1 MGWCDINKAS
11 LFLSLEDEKDDKK
24 DTEEKEDKKDN
35 DDKAEDT
42 KDTDKTKEDV
52 KDDKDKKE
60 EKEEESDT
68 ENKDDG
74 GSTTDDLP
82 STDTETP
89 DNNDSGD
96 DSFDLDKGLD
106 DSTGDGNNTGDMDT
120 GSSSD
125 IDPDNPTGEVI
136 PEEPKEDLASINN
149 TNILIKM
156 FKESKLKDETE
167 IPLTGI
173 KELQEN
179 SDYIVSL
186 LSLQS
191 TGNHGKKVN
200 NNVITAMQEIFHPA
214 QPASLVGIANNL
226 TTYLEEVIEIYSSEY
241 RLKQFEDIKE
251 VIEDHLESLSYSS
264 KYFTVTKLSNPYFF
278 FNKNQEDKWLVYDF
292 DKENYKFIEYKD
304 PVMIEPD
311 TLNKSKDE
319 CDKWVI
325 VVKDFKTYLDELMQ
339 YDKSAIKN
347 CIETSHYFKSIVARF
362 KDRVPK
368 EISDLLL
375 PIADA
380 SIEEFNYLVEL
391 RRDVINIILKFAITN
406 GKAYEEKAEKDKQ
419 EKVEQE
425 KARQARKNKQKSD
438 DGDDGMG
445 MDDMDMDMPDM
456 DL

>member
-1 MGWCDINKAS
+1 MGWHDINKAS
-11 LFLSLEDEKDDKK
+11 LFLSLEDEKEDKKESEEKDNKNENDDKEKNQEDKK
-24 DTEEKEDKKDN
+24 DTNKNEEDIKDKKEEEKDKDP
-35 DDKAEDT
+35 DEE
-42 KDTDKTKEDV
+42 KDTDKTL
-52 KDDKDKKE
+52 
-60 EKEEESDT
+60 ESDT
-68 ENKDDG
+68 ETSDKTDSSGENDG
-74 GSTTDDLP
+74 V
-82 STDTETP
+82 
-89 DNNDSGD
+89 
-96 DSFDLDKGLD
+96 SFDLDEGLD
-106 DSTGDGNNTGDMDT
+106 DSNDKGADNGDMAT
-120 GSSSD
+120 GGNSE
-125 IDPDNPTGEVI
+125 IDHNNPTGEVI
-136 PEEPKEDLASINN
+136 PEEPKEDIANINN

-156 FKESKLKDETE
+156 FKEAKFKDETE

-214 QPASLVGIANNL
+214 QPASLIGIANNL

-251 VIEDHLESLSYSS
+251 VIEDHLEALSYSS
-264 KYFTVTKLSNPYFF
+264 KYFTVTKLANPYFF

-325 VVKDFKTYLDELMQ
+325 VVKDFIVYLDELMQ

-380 SIEEFNYLVEL
+380 AIEEFNYLVAL

-419 EKVEQE
+419 EKIEQE
-425 KARQARKNKQKSD
+425 KAKQARKNKQKSD

>member
-89 DNNDSGD
+89 DSTDGDD
-96 DSFDLDKGLD
+96 DSFDLDKGLN
-106 DSTGDGNNTGDMDT
+106 DSTGAGDDTGDMDT

-136 PEEPKEDLASINN
+136 PEEPKEDIASINN

-156 FKESKLKDETE
+156 FKEAKLKDETE

-186 LSLQS
+186 LSLQT

-251 VIEDHLESLSYSS
+251 L
-264 KYFTVTKLSNPYFF
+264 
-278 FNKNQEDKWLVYDF
+278 
-292 DKENYKFIEYKD
+292 
-304 PVMIEPD
+304 
-311 TLNKSKDE
+311 
-319 CDKWVI
+319 
-325 VVKDFKTYLDELMQ
+325 
-339 YDKSAIKN
+339 
-347 CIETSHYFKSIVARF
+347 
-362 KDRVPK
+362 
-368 EISDLLL
+368 
-375 PIADA
+375 
-380 SIEEFNYLVEL
+380 
-391 RRDVINIILKFAITN
+391 
-406 GKAYEEKAEKDKQ
+406 
-419 EKVEQE
+419 
-425 KARQARKNKQKSD
+425 KNKTSSS
-438 DGDDGMG
+438 
-445 MDDMDMDMPDM
+445 
-456 DL
+456 